1 MRAKLGRWKIRI
13 DVQSKAVC
21 SAVAYSIAKQLCK
34 KRVVVGLHKLGKHF
48 VLVSFELVHI
58 RAVALTVLPFIA
70 SLLTGGRLEAAE
82 RRVSDCNRDFTT
94 ALSDCLAGFSVVKSF
109 KAEKEIFE
117 LFARSNRALEKEKFG
132 RERIVTIVGMIG
144 AITAI
149 FAQLGVFI
157 AGAYFALNGYGLT
170 PGAVILFVNLMNFTI
185 EPIASLPGLLAGRK
199 AALGLVDKLARAC
212 CIMFP
217 PGLRRAR
224 HMP

>member
-1 MRAKLGRWKIRI
+1 
-13 DVQSKAVC
+13 
-21 SAVAYSIAKQLCK
+21 
-34 KRVVVGLHKLGKHF
+34 
-48 VLVSFELVHI
+48 
-58 RAVALTVLPFIA
+58 
-70 SLLTGGRLEAAE
+70 
-82 RRVSDCNRDFTT
+82 
-94 ALSDCLAGFSVVKSF
+94 
-109 KAEKEIFE
+109 
-117 LFARSNRALEKEKFG
+117 
-132 RERIVTIVGMIG
+132 MIG
-144 AITAI
+144 AIIAI

-224 HMP
+224 HTP

>member
-1 MRAKLGRWKIRI
+1 MSRHFCAMPVEMTSEDKTKKGNMEGI
-13 DVQSKAVC
+13 
-21 SAVAYSIAKQLCK
+21 SIVRHMK
-34 KRVVVGLHKLGKHF
+34 
-48 VLVSFELVHI
+48 S
-58 RAVALTVLPFIA
+58 P
-70 SLLTGGRLEAAE
+70 SEAAFDI
-82 RRVSDCNRDFTT
+82 SGANRISPM
-94 ALSDCLAGFSVVKSF
+94 L
-109 KAEKEIFE
+109 
-117 LFARSNRALEKEKFG
+117 
-132 RERIVTIVGMIG
+132 G